1 MKIKFLLIAG
11 VCILTT
17 ACQYQ
22 KNDSQT
28 SIESNKSENHFDLP
42 DSLSTRRISFVLNLK
57 KSVAESTW
65 SDFGVKN
72 NEGTLIYFDLERSEI
87 FFPDSHVINKLQN
100 SKKHSDNYWLT
111 GRTDSIPYH
120 MEVMIS
126 FNKEDSL
133 EFFFE
138 NPVEQY
144 SSVEE
149 IGKYIP
155 SVEST
160 EMWATMVIHEMFH
173 HFQYNNENFVK
184 YAESVIGILPF
195 DSRNLVALCQED
207 AQFLTQIQS
216 ENKILMKAISE
227 GNKDN
232 RDSLIASYL
241 DQRAMRVT
249 KYGSE
254 HPHLEQV
261 ENYYIIQEG
270 SARYIEYH
278 SMFVLKSYFNNSD
291 APMILNDPKF
301 NSFSEFEEIDLENSA
316 FSYLVY
322 AGPTDYHYTIGF
334 NIMRLL
340 DELEIEY
347 KKYLLNNPEKGL
359 HQYLEDYINTLPNKS
374 YMQ

>member
-1 MKIKFLLIAG
+1 MKIKLLIIAG

-17 ACQYQ
+17 ACQNQ

-28 SIESNKSENHFDLP
+28 SIESSKSENHFDLP

-57 KSVAESTW
+57 KSVAENTW
-65 SDFGVKN
+65 SDFGAKN
-72 NEGTLIYFDLERSEI
+72 NEGTLIYFNEDRAEV
-87 FFPDSHVINKLQN
+87 FFPDSSVINKLHN
-100 SKKHSDNYWLT
+100 SKKYSDNYWLS

-126 FNKEDSL
+126 FNEKDSSEL
-133 EFFFE
+133 FFK

-160 EMWATMVIHEMFH
+160 EMWSTMVIHEMFH
-173 HFQYNNENFVK
+173 HYQYNNKNYRK
-184 YAESVIGILPF
+184 YANSVIGILPF

-207 AQFLTQIQS
+207 EQFLTLIQN

-232 RDSLIASYL
+232 RDSLITSFL
-241 DQRAMRVT
+241 GQREKRIT

-261 ENYYIIQEG
+261 ENYYVIQEG
-270 SARYIEYH
+270 SARYIEYR
-278 SMFVLKSYFNNSD
+278 SMFILKSYFNNTD
-291 APMILNDPKF
+291 APTILNDPKF
-301 NSFSEFEEIDLENSA
+301 KSFSEFEEIDLENSA
-316 FSYLVY
+316 FNYLVY

-340 DELEIEY
+340 DELKIEY
-347 KKYLLNNPEKGL
+347 KEDLLNNPEKGL
-359 HQYLEDYINTLPNKS
+359 HQYLEDYINTLPDNS
-374 YMQ
+374 

>member
-1 MKIKFLLIAG
+1 MKIKLLLIAG

-17 ACQYQ
+17 ACQNQ
-22 KNDSQT
+22 KKDSQKSFE
-28 SIESNKSENHFDLP
+28 SIKSENHFDLP
-42 DSLSTRRISFVLNLK
+42 DSLSTRRISFVLDLK

-65 SDFGVKN
+65 SDFGTKN
-72 NEGTLIYFDLERSEI
+72 NEGTLIYFDEDRSEI
-87 FFPDSHVINKLQN
+87 FFPDSYVIKKLHN
-100 SKKHSDNYWLT
+100 YKKHGNNYCLT
-111 GRTDSIPYH
+111 ERTDSIPYH

-126 FNKEDSL
+126 FNEEDSS
-133 EFFFE
+133 EYFFK

-160 EMWATMVIHEMFH
+160 EMWANMVVHEMFH
-173 HFQYNNENFVK
+173 HFQYNNENYAK

-195 DSRNLVALCQED
+195 DSRNLIALCKED
-207 AQFLTQIQS
+207 EQFLTLIQS
-216 ENKILMKAISE
+216 ENNILMKAISE

-232 RDSLIASYL
+232 RDSLITSYL
-241 DQRAMRVT
+241 DQREKRIT

-278 SMFVLKSYFNNSD
+278 SMFILKSYFNNSD
-291 APMILNDPKF
+291 APTILNDPKF

-316 FSYLVY
+316 FNYLVY
-322 AGPTDYHYTIGF
+322 AGPTDYHYTLGF

-340 DELEIEY
+340 DKLKIEY
-347 KKYLLNNPEKGL
+347 KKDLLNNPEKGL

-374 YMQ
+374 